1 MYREK
6 YIYTILICKKKNI
19 LSALLAKYIQHILYI
34 YIYLELL
41 DAQEFEHHK
50 KASFLDEF

>member
-6 YIYTILICKKKNI
+6 YIYTILICKKKKHTFGI
-19 LSALLAKYIQHILYI
+19 ISQIYTTYLI